1 MASIVSG
8 VLCLCN
14 VLPSVGGA
22 CVVSAM
28 YSAPATLRGAARI
41 SCLSATDA
49 MLRHGRP
56 SRHGEPRPLRR
67 RRRGRGPMRRLVRKA
82 CGRVRVH
89 NVIVCMCTCVQNNMC
104 KKPPFHMQSRECAT
118 HRHTHAY
125 AYALHAHTET
135 ETETETQTRTHTHA
149 HAHACTHIKANLY

>member
-1 MASIVSG
+1 MWDVWCPWCLSVIHTASMASIVSG

-22 CVVSAM
+22 CVVSAL

-41 SCLSATDA
+41 SCLSASDS

-56 SRHGEPRPLRR
+56 SRHTDEATSAENVKTRTRPQ
-67 RRRGRGPMRRLVRKA
+67 
-82 CGRVRVH
+82 CESVH
-89 NVIVCMCTCVQNNMC
+89 IYVCA
-104 KKPPFHMQSRECAT
+104 FYMQSRERAT